1 MDREDIN
8 ILVTKWWE
16 IYNDESL
23 DYKPENALTA
33 TDEDTNFSRT
43 SSIMATM
50 PEPRMAYI
58 PAPSAA

>member
-1 MDREDIN
+1 MDREDIKT
-8 ILVTKWWE
+8 LVARWWE

-23 DYKPENALTA
+23 DYKPENPIS
-33 TDEDTNFSRT
+33 DEEANFSR
-43 SSIMATM
+43 SSIMASM